1 MSTWTAYEVVFR
13 LRAPLHV
20 GWSKVGNLLLT
31 RPYVLGRTFWGA
43 LTLRLTRMATAGAA
57 TDSSLYQQYGQQ
69 VHEQLAYTYF
79 YPALQRGDE
88 YVVEWPWLNEA
99 IFRYRFIGSYV
110 SAALSYPVQSAKEG
124 MLHEVE
130 FIAPHTIDEGKPV
143 FLKGFVF
150 EKNGSSLPWQ
160 KALQAL
166 QFGAERTYGWGA
178 VELVR
183 CVPTET
189 VGWSH
194 QDCVQTT
201 FNLEGEKVV
210 VQMPE
215 NGYLLAHAHAGANTV
230 VGNIEPLVG
239 REWRS
244 NSARARQYAGQHLE
258 AQGVFHTPGSLLQ
271 TEGRFYIDSF
281 GLWRPTEVNG

>member
-1 MSTWTAYEVVFR
+1 
-13 LRAPLHV
+13 
-20 GWSKVGNLLLT
+20 
-31 RPYVLGRTFWGA
+31 
-43 LTLRLTRMATAGAA
+43 
-57 TDSSLYQQYGQQ
+57 
-69 VHEQLAYTYF
+69 
-79 YPALQRGDE
+79 
-88 YVVEWPWLNEA
+88 
-99 IFRYRFIGSYV
+99 
-110 SAALSYPVQSAKEG
+110 
-124 MLHEVE
+124 
-130 FIAPHTIDEGKPV
+130 DEGKPV

-183 CVPTET
+183 CMPTET

-210 VQMPE
+210 VQTRE
-215 NGYLLAHAHAGANTV
+215 NGYLLAHAHACANTI

-244 NSARARQYAGQHLE
+244 NSKQGFRYAGQHIE
-258 AQGVFHTPGSLLQ
+258 VDGVLYAPGSRVQ
-271 TEGRFYIDSF
+271 SKTSFATGSF
-281 GLWRPTEVNG
+281 GLWELYKFSG